1 MSQLSMKGSLNMFSS
16 VVLLETLEKEPFNLI
31 SVYVDKHTKGLVRYP
46 LSLKGFIDTIEKSL
60 IAIDRLCRRHCLLIT
75 ARS

>member
-31 SVYVDKHTKGLVRYP
+31 SVYVDKHTKGLVR
-46 LSLKGFIDTIEKSL
+46 
-60 IAIDRLCRRHCLLIT
+60 
-75 ARS
+75 